1 MCWRARASRSG
12 PSCFTTLEADQG
24 RRPPS
29 DGSGP
34 MVMGDAGPT
43 PRTVH
48 RLPRPGDIRRER
60 RPGGGIGTSAESYP
74 VLWGDR
80 GSKPVPSSG
89 EPSEL
94 GSGAKS
100 PTTVV
105 ARARNGKFES
115 TPLQQRVRCEL
126 DLAARK
132 SQKGQ
137 LGTRAAS
144 AAHAPRAAEAA
155 ARTQFSRSGSVEQPC
170 IRPTRYIIPPTRARH
185 PALGSTARTPL
196 PGLTPRSPI
205 G

>member
-1 MCWRARASRSG
+1 MCCRARASRLG
-12 PSCFTTLEADQG
+12 RSCFTTLEADQG

-115 TPLQQRVRCEL
+115 TPLQQTVPLSLDFSFRYRKVASCRGVRGPGQ
-126 DLAARK
+126 AARPAE
-132 SQKGQ
+132 
-137 LGTRAAS
+137 TR
-144 AAHAPRAAEAA
+144 
-155 ARTQFSRSGSVEQPC
+155 
-170 IRPTRYIIPPTRARH
+170 RARQH
-185 PALGSTARTPL
+185 HATAGNVSVGHFSSTAVPARVVRRPWSQWCAKRARGSDMTRL
-196 PGLTPRSPI
+196 
-205 G
+205 